1 MGVGIGLRRDEKG
14 FTGLEAAIVL
24 IAFVVVAAVF
34 SYVMLGAGFFTTQK
48 SKQVVDTGVKQASS
62 SLTLDGQY
70 IYLDAS
76 ENAGG
81 KTGSNGKVGAIFFY
95 VTQTAGGSPVDLE
108 KTSIAITTASG
119 YKQVF
124 FKPLIAEGDYVYH
137 ERNKAPPNSGELLR
151 KSSGDSI
158 DSIQHLRGNPSLGGQ
173 VNVSINSEW
182 CNGTVEK
189 ITSIYLK
196 YNDTTNKT
204 DYYMPAV
211 SVYINSTDDNDNF
224 DNCTFI
230 TSKGWWY
237 EPVVGDRDNVVE
249 ANEKYK
255 IIIAASVTNS
265 TISNIVWKVTS
276 PPWEE
281 IGDIKPNDVITIEVR
296 PPIGAPLSITKQLP
310 PSFTNLTYV

>member
-1 MGVGIGLRRDEKG
+1 MGVKIGLRRDEKG

-70 IYLDAS
+70 IYLNAS

-124 FKPLIAEGDYVYH
+124 FKPLIA
-137 ERNKAPPNSGELLR
+137 K
-151 KSSGDSI
+151 
-158 DSIQHLRGNPSLGGQ
+158 
-173 VNVSINSEW
+173 
-182 CNGTVEK
+182 
-189 ITSIYLK
+189 
-196 YNDTTNKT
+196 
-204 DYYMPAV
+204 
-211 SVYINSTDDNDNF
+211 
-224 DNCTFI
+224 
-230 TSKGWWY
+230 
-237 EPVVGDRDNVVE
+237 
-249 ANEKYK
+249 
-255 IIIAASVTNS
+255 
-265 TISNIVWKVTS
+265 
-276 PPWEE
+276 
-281 IGDIKPNDVITIEVR
+281 
-296 PPIGAPLSITKQLP
+296 
-310 PSFTNLTYV
+310 